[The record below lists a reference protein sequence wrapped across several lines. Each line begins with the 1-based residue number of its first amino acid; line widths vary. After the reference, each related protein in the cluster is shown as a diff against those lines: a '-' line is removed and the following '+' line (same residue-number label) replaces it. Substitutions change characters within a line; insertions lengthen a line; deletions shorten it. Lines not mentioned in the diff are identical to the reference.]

1 MSAERD
7 VTRIVRSWL
16 DEGVTQ
22 LPDRVLD
29 AVLDQVPATPQRRAG
44 WLARRFPFMNN
55 TMKIALGAAAVV
67 VLAFIGF
74 GVLRDNTGGP
84 PTATATP
91 VPTPTATPQI
101 LSDGP
106 LEAGTVVAV
115 GLGPSQSI
123 SATLTVPEGWEGFDG
138 SCVLPVTGTSA
149 PDGMGF
155 CFLEVAG
162 LYSDPCH
169 GSSGA
174 ADVLVGPTVE
184 EFVNALA
191 QQTAYDATAPT
202 DVTLGGYSGKRM
214 DLQLPSDVASCDSG
228 AFTPWSGSIYAQG
241 PDNQWQVWVLD
252 VESERMI
259 IVSQN
264 FAGTPSEDLAEQQA
278 IVDSIQISP
287 GT

>member
-1 MSAERD
+1 MSTDRD
-7 VTRIVRSWL
+7 TTRIVRSWL

-44 WLARRFPFMNN
+44 WLARRFPFVNN
-55 TMKIALGAAAVV
+55 TMKIALAAAAVV

-91 VPTPTATPQI
+91 VPTSTATAQM
-101 LSDGP
+101 LSGRP

-138 SCVLPVTGTSA
+138 RCVLPITGTEA
-149 PDGMGF
+149 PDGMGT
-155 CFLEVAG
+155 CFLESDTG

-169 GSSGA
+169 GTRGP
-174 ADVLVGPTVE
+174 ADVPVGPTVE

-191 QQTAYDATAPT
+191 EQTAYDATAPT

-214 DLQLPSDVASCDSG
+214 DLQLPSDVASCDNG
-228 AFTPWSGSIYAQG
+228 AFTPWPGSIYAQG
-241 PDNQWQVWVLD
+241 PDNLWRLWIID
-252 VESERMI
+252 VEGERMI

-264 FAGTPSEDLAEQQA
+264 FASTSSEDLAEQQA
-278 IVDSIQISP
+278 IVDSIRIQP
-287 GT
+287 